1 MYTLKRSRQRFM
13 NNTKK
18 IKNGSLYFNKKSQ
31 RVERVLGKVNTK
43 RVWTA
48 SHESGAKDVRI
59 KDIRLASTPE
69 VTNYLDEAVPAQ

>member
-1 MYTLKRSRQRFM
+1 M

-18 IKNGSLYFNKKSQ
+18 IKNGSLYFNKRSQ

-48 SHESGAKDVRI
+48 SHEKGAGDVRV
-59 KDIRLASTPE
+59 KDIRLAKPTEVASYLEETTPE
-69 VTNYLDEAVPAQ
+69 LV